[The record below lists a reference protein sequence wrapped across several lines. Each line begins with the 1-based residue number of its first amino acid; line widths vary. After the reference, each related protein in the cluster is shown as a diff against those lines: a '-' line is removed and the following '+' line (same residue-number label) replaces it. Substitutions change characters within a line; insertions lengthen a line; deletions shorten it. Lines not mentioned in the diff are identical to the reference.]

1 MDASMGTVGVRDAG
15 YCIAPDTARVRRSG
29 RPLTENVRGTAR
41 GPLVSGVAAASET
54 SGCRSIG
61 EGQCEVEDGPRASQ
75 GRARA
80 GQRRPKGGTK
90 TGEGPAK
97 TVRGPGADG
106 SVQD

>member
-15 YCIAPDTARVRRSG
+15 YCIAPDTVRMRRSG
-29 RPLTENVRGTAR
+29 RPLTENVRGNCAGTAGFR
-41 GPLVSGVAAASET
+41 S
-54 SGCRSIG
+54 CRSIG

-80 GQRRPKGGTK
+80 GQRRPKGGPK